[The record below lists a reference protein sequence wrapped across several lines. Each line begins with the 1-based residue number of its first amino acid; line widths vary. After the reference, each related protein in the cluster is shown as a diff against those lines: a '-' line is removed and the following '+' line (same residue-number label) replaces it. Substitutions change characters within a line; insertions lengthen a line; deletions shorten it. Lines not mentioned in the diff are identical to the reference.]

1 MSLTDEVNGAILSQ
15 QPQKTNEAAHG
26 PAGQEKN
33 RMHSHYMTIVEER
46 NITLES
52 TMERT
57 TKLWRAERDG
67 AARLAFLEPFRFA
80 ERFVYHSNVMSNPL
94 TTWRRVENVMAA
106 RSAGAASDNMSNWTD
121 KALWGSFD
129 AFDLAIRISAPDST
143 EPFLDDMF
151 VKSLHSITVNDGYDN
166 AMLAAGE
173 YPGTFRKR
181 DALMPDGDFGLDAPA
196 DDIYGLMKSLEYCTR
211 REMSPIMQTPEDTQK
226 AARYALFVASK
237 YYCQFRA
244 VRPFADGNGR
254 VGRLLATMIVMRMG
268 FTPPILVERKQDRY
282 LRALRDWRNESNPLP
297 MLVLMEEGRRNAF
310 DLSDIPAPD
319 LAGREHPLR

>member
-1 MSLTDEVNGAILSQ
+1 MGEG
-15 QPQKTNEAAHG
+15 
-26 PAGQEKN
+26 N
-33 RMHSHYMTIVEER
+33 RMHPHYMTIVEER

-52 TMERT
+52 AMERT
-57 TKLWRAERDG
+57 TKLWRTERNG
-67 AARLAFLEPFRFA
+67 TARLAFLEPFRFA

-94 TTWRRVENVMAA
+94 TTWSRVETVMAT
-106 RSAGAASDNMSNWTD
+106 RAANAAFYNISNWTD
-121 KALWGSFD
+121 KALRGSFD
-129 AFDLAIRISAPDST
+129 AFDLAVRMSAPDST
-143 EPFLDDMF
+143 EPFLDDVF
-151 VKSLHSITVNDGYDN
+151 VKRLHSVTVGDGYDN

-173 YPGTFRKR
+173 YPGTFRRR
-181 DALMPDGDFGLDAPA
+181 DAPMPDGDFGIGAPT
-196 DDIYGLMKSLEYCTR
+196 DDIHELMKSLEYCTR
-211 REMSPIMQTPEDTQK
+211 REMNPIMQTPEDTQK

-297 MLVLMEEGRRNAF
+297 MLVLMEEGRRDAF

>member
-1 MSLTDEVNGAILSQ
+1 MGRFCLNELRE
-15 QPQKTNEAAHG
+15 TNEAAHD

-33 RMHSHYMTIVEER
+33 RMHSHYMTIIEER

-52 TMERT
+52 AMERM
-57 TKLWRAERDG
+57 TKLWRTERDG

-106 RSAGAASDNMSNWTD
+106 RAASIAFDNISNWTD

-129 AFDLAIRISAPDST
+129 AFDLAVRISAPDST
-143 EPFLDDMF
+143 EPFLDDIF
-151 VKSLHSITVNDGYDN
+151 VKRLHSVAVNDGYDV

-181 DALMPDGDFGLDAPA
+181 DVLLPNEDFGLGPPA
-196 DDIYGLMKSLEYCTR
+196 KDINGLMRSLEYCTR
-211 REMSPIMQTPEDTQK
+211 REMSPIMQTPKDTRK

-244 VRPFADGNGR
+244 LRPFADGNGR

-268 FTPPILVERKQDRY
+268 FTPPILVEWKQDRY
-282 LRALRDWRNESNPLP
+282 LRALRNWENESNPLP
-297 MLVLMEEGRRNAF
+297 MLVLMEEGRRDAF
-310 DLSDIPAPD
+310 NLSDIPAPN
-319 LAGREHPLR
+319 LAGQEHPLR